1 MSGRDFL
8 RRLPRTGFSLG
19 RREALQQRLHID
31 FLLLILLLMLTATGM
46 SVLFSAS
53 GESMVTMRR
62 QGIFFVIAYMAMFVV
77 AQVPVHFMRRMAP
90 WAYFGGI
97 ILLILVLVIGVGAKG
112 AQRWLS
118 LGAFRFQPSEIMKL
132 AMPLMIAAYL
142 SKRFLPPSLKHVFFT
157 LVLIGFPTALIID
170 QPDLG
175 TSILVATSGMVV
187 LFFAGLRW
195 GYILVAIVAFMAS
208 LWPIWHFMMHDYQR
222 QRVLTLLNPEA
233 DRLGAGWNIIQSKT
247 AIGSGGLS
255 GKGWLEG
262 TQSRLD
268 FLPEGHTDFIIA
280 VMAEEFGLLGV
291 LTLLGI
297 YLLVIIRGMMIAL
310 NAQDSFGRLLAA
322 SITFT
327 FFVYVFVN
335 MGMVSGLLPVVG
347 VPLPLISQG
356 GTAIVTLMA
365 GFGILMA
372 IATERKRVMRPQKNK

>member
-1 MSGRDFL
+1 MSEQDFL
-8 RRLPRTGFSLG
+8 RRLPSSGFGLG
-19 RREALQQRLHID
+19 RRIDLQQRLHID
-31 FLLLILLLMLTATGM
+31 FFLLLLLLAISLVGM
-46 SVLFSAS
+46 GVLFSAS
-53 GESMVTMRR
+53 GESMGTMRR
-62 QGIFFVIAYMAMFVV
+62 QGIFFLIAYTVMFIV
-77 AQVPVHFMRRMAP
+77 AQVPLDFMRRMAP
-90 WAYFGGI
+90 WAYVGGVV
-97 ILLILVLVIGVGAKG
+97 LLILVLLVGVGAKG

-118 LGAFRFQPSEIMKL
+118 LGGFRFQPSEIMKL
-132 AMPLMIAAYL
+132 AMPMTIAAFL
-142 SKRFLPPSLKHVFFT
+142 SVKFLPPGFKHVLLT
-157 LVLIGFPTALIID
+157 LVLVAIPTALIID

-175 TSILVATSGMVV
+175 TSILVATSGIVV

-195 GYILVAIVAFMAS
+195 RYIISAAVLFIAS
-208 LWPIWHFMMHDYQR
+208 LWPVWHFMLHDYQR

-280 VMAEEFGLLGV
+280 VMAEEFGLIGV
-291 LTLLGI
+291 LLLLGA
-297 YLLVIIRGMMIAL
+297 YLMVIIRGMVIAI

-322 SITFT
+322 SITTT

-356 GTAIVTLMA
+356 GTAIVTMMA

-372 IATERKRVMRPQKNK
+372 ISTDKKRVMLP